1 MEQSSSLEHESQDQN
16 ELKAVLEDQ
25 TDSMTSQQSDTPAVV
40 NDTDDQE
47 DTEDDKESVVEAL
60 KEEPSITDSIVQIT
74 KSQVLA
80 SEQEEANARECHTN
94 PEFITSGN
102 EHMIESTYHDETDNV
117 EQEAAEVLEEKEDA
131 ESEPEEEN
139 KEAEDDQE
147 TEVEKEDMTGADAVV
162 EALENSEE
170 MQNEIL
176 ELRQSLIT
184 SVDLRG
190 STEEEQTKTE
200 EAVPVD
206 SGLTE
211 SCVDLG
217 VEDKTETE
225 TADEQEAQLAVE
237 SNEVNVDDAA
247 NASMEIIDKKQCE
260 EAFEK
265 IEAVEPKRRLEN
277 EVFEKPL
284 GGDSLLKKITQYGE
298 EMMGRD
304 WRPSSGQMCTISF
317 EARIKGSE
325 VVVEKNE
332 ELNFILG
339 DGDVISAIDLV
350 VSLMAKNEKCEMITE
365 ARHAYGT
372 LGKKPDIPAGATL
385 CYNIHLKE
393 FKDLTEFSLM
403 EPVERLSLSEAK
415 KLRGNFHFNRQDFP
429 LAIQSYKRGL
439 KYFDLENL
447 RSDEEKEDLEK
458 FVAIRKALLMNLA
471 LSYFKQTEFRKA
483 LDSLNDV
490 LDIEKSHMKALY
502 IKGKVLM
509 SLGETQEAI
518 QSLSKAHELAKD
530 NVEVKNELAKA
541 QQKHKIQYEKEKKMY
556 QKMMQSPD
564 AAEKKKKAGEA
575 NAKKGTSPLVSYT
588 IAGLLMASATLGVA
602 LLAKYKNLL

>member
-1 MEQSSSLEHESQDQN
+1 M
-16 ELKAVLEDQ
+16 
-25 TDSMTSQQSDTPAVV
+25 
-40 NDTDDQE
+40 
-47 DTEDDKESVVEAL
+47 
-60 KEEPSITDSIVQIT
+60 
-74 KSQVLA
+74 
-80 SEQEEANARECHTN
+80 
-94 PEFITSGN
+94 
-102 EHMIESTYHDETDNV
+102 
-117 EQEAAEVLEEKEDA
+117 
-131 ESEPEEEN
+131 
-139 KEAEDDQE
+139 
-147 TEVEKEDMTGADAVV
+147 
-162 EALENSEE
+162 
-170 MQNEIL
+170 
-176 ELRQSLIT
+176 
-184 SVDLRG
+184 RG
-190 STEEEQTKTE
+190 SAEEEQTNTE
-200 EAVPVD
+200 EVLPVD

-217 VEDKTETE
+217 AEEKVDTE
-225 TADEQEAQLAVE
+225 TAEVTNEQEVQ
-237 SNEVNVDDAA
+237 SNTDDAA

-265 IEAVEPKRRLEN
+265 VEAVEQKRRLED

-304 WRPSSGQMCTISF
+304 WRPTSGQMCTISY
-317 EARIKGSE
+317 EARVKGSDA
-325 VVVEKNE
+325 VVEKNE
-332 ELNFILG
+332 ELNFVLG

-393 FKDLTEFSLM
+393 FKNLTEFSLM

-415 KLRGNFHFNRQDFP
+415 KLRGNFHFNRQDFQ
-429 LAIQSYKRGL
+429 LAVLSYKRGL
-439 KYFDLENL
+439 TYFDLENL
-447 RSDEEKEDLEK
+447 RSDEDKADLEK
-458 FVAIRKALLMNLA
+458 FVELRKALLMNLA

-490 LDIEKSHMKALY
+490 LQIEKSHMKALY

-509 SLGETQEAI
+509 ALGETQEAI

-530 NVEVKNELAKA
+530 NVEVKNELTKA
-541 QQKHKIQYEKEKKMY
+541 QQKHKIQYDKEKRMY

-564 AAEKKKKAGEA
+564 AAEKKKKANEA
-575 NAKKGTSPLVSYT
+575 AEKKKGTSPLVSYT
-588 IAGLLMASATLGVA
+588 IAGVLMAGVTLGVA
-602 LLAKYKNLL
+602 MLAKSKNLL